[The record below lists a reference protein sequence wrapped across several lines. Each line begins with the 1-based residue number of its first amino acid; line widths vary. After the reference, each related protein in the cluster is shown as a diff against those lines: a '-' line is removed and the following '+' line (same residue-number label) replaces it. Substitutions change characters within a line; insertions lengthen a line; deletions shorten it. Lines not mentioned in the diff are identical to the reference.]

1 MNIDTPIVVTELDAA
16 RIRDLG
22 ARLSAAGHA
31 ASGLRD
37 LLEQVT
43 QEADIVASPLVAKD
57 VVTMNST
64 VSFAESAT
72 GSAHRVT
79 IVYPWEMSV
88 ADRRISVLSPVGR
101 ALLGRRTGDA
111 SFIDMPDGSSRPIRI
126 GEVHYQ
132 PEAAGDYTR

>member
-1 MNIDTPIVVTELDAA
+1 MNIETPIVVTELDAA

-22 ARLSAAGHA
+22 AKLPAAGHA
-31 ASGLRD
+31 ANGLRD
-37 LLEQVT
+37 LLEQVW

-64 VSFAESAT
+64 VSFSEAVT
-72 GSAHRVT
+72 GSVHRVT
-79 IVYPWEMSV
+79 LVYPWEVSV

-111 SFIDMPDGSSRPIRI
+111 SAIAMPDGTSRTIRV